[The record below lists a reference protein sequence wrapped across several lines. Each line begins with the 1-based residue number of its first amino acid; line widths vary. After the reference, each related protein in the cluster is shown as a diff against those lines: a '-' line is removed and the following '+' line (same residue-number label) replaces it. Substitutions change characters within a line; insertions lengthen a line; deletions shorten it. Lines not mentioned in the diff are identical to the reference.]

1 MNTKSEFHHS
11 WIVRIVAVKGN
22 LIEEQ
27 TGVDKVEGQE
37 EGEGA
42 GPGNIKLGKTKIYR
56 SHFTQLWVQKQK

>member
-1 MNTKSEFHHS
+1 MKHCLNTKSEFHHA

-37 EGEGA
+37 EGEGPDQ
-42 GPGNIKLGKTKIYR
+42 GI
-56 SHFTQLWVQKQK
+56 